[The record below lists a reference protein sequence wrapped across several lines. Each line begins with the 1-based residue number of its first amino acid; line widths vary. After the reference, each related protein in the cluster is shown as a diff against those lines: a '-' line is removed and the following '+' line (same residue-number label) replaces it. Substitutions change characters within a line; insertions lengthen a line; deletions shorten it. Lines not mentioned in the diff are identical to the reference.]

1 MAIKSFGQVCSLASD
16 IVRNSTGDA
25 NSGTANDDQDEAN
38 TTLDWHNQVD
48 NNDIK
53 VVVVSVFQRSAVE
66 ISIGVGLVCRGLI
79 RRTWSRC
86 GGCCFVWRRSIEAMF
101 LHAEQLA
108 AAAKKKTERNLSQQR
123 RDPTTKKPSAK
134 RPNSPNGLVWQQNS
148 PCLCQNRSRQGVGGA
163 TSAT

>member
-1 MAIKSFGQVCSLASD
+1 MAIKGFGQVCSLASD

-79 RRTWSRC
+79 RRT
-86 GGCCFVWRRSIEAMF
+86 
-101 LHAEQLA
+101 
-108 AAAKKKTERNLSQQR
+108 
-123 RDPTTKKPSAK
+123 
-134 RPNSPNGLVWQQNS
+134 
-148 PCLCQNRSRQGVGGA
+148 
-163 TSAT
+163 